1 MMLLEWAKKNDYKLT
16 INKENNLK
24 FKTMETKD
32 LNKGVL
38 FKNNNKKTDNHPDY
52 TGKIVLSN
60 NKEYYLNAWVNKS
73 KSGTSYMS
81 ITIGNETVKETPVQP
96 KIEPKKEI
104 TDDLPF

>member
-1 MMLLEWAKKNDYKLT
+1 MLLDFAKKNDYNLT
-16 INKENNLK
+16 INKTNNLTI
-24 FKTMETKD
+24 KTMETKD

-60 NKEYYLNAWVNKS
+60 NKQYYLNAWVNKS

-81 ITIGNETVKETPVQP
+81 VTIGNETTKTETVQP
-96 KIEPKKEI
+96 KIEPKKVEI
-104 TDDLPF
+104 DEMPF